1 MNKRLCIYIK
11 TDFKRFR
18 CHFWHFFSKKKD
30 AKASFFFE
38 KKKDAL
44 ASFQVL
50 CQNLWLFLVEQRLED
65 IPRQERKKVH
75 GHGITVENKLV

>member
-1 MNKRLCIYIK
+1 MLKRISK
-11 TDFKRFR
+11 DFVVIFGT
-18 CHFWHFFSKKKD
+18 FFQKKKD
-30 AKASFFFE
+30 AE
-38 KKKDAL
+38 

>member
-30 AKASFFFE
+30 AE
-38 KKKDAL
+38 